1 MSEITETKQ
10 KVLLI
15 KELIKNGYKDKQIC
29 MIAQANQPYVSKI
42 RNGKIHATTVANRR
56 RKNRVD

>member
-1 MSEITETKQ
+1 MEDNKQ

-15 KELIKNGYKDKQIC
+15 KELIQQGYKDKQIC

-42 RNGKIHATTVANRR
+42 RNGKIHFLTMVN
-56 RKNRVD
+56 